1 VNTMQDKALGKLT
14 PDDMMSCS
22 RLPALLGFSKFRTP
36 NDELKYSI
44 NAINGEVN
52 EFVEQE
58 PMLWGN
64 LTEKLILAEA
74 CKRLGVDID
83 QLAHDKPYFHPDI
96 PLATSLDGTA
106 SGNDTTIYTDIDKG
120 IYVMGQDSIKLDG
133 YGILEAKLTAQE
145 VETEPAPYR
154 GVIQLQGQMNIMK
167 ASWGALCVLYKGTTL
182 RIFLYPINEDH
193 VNMIH
198 NAVEDFQ
205 VRLDKYKTNQEIEWY
220 PLSDSF
226 EASRVFDRAEKSTIE
241 MPEIEIQAEKIIE
254 LREKIMEL
262 EIAIDRLQINIME
275 QMRDAEVC
283 NAGRYKI
290 SWPMRQYKAQPA
302 KTVPAKEAYVIRQ
315 SKLSI
320 KDRI

>member
-1 VNTMQDKALGKLT
+1 MVEKAVGKLT

-22 RLPALLGFSKFRTP
+22 RLPALLGLSKFRTP

-44 NAINGEVN
+44 NAINKEPN
-52 EFVEQE
+52 EFIENE
-58 PMLWGN
+58 PILWGN

-74 CKRLGVDID
+74 AKRLGVDID
-83 QLAHDKPYFHPDI
+83 NLAHDKPYFHPDI

-106 SGNDTTIYTDIDKG
+106 SGNGTTIYTDIDKG
-120 IYVMGQDSIKLDG
+120 IYVMGHDSIKLDG

-145 VETEPAPYR
+145 VENEPAPYR
-154 GVIQLQGQMNIMK
+154 GVIQLQGQMDIMK

-182 RIFLYPINEDH
+182 RIFLYAVNQDQ

-198 NAVEDFQ
+198 QAAEDFQ
-205 VRLDKYKTNQEIEWY
+205 RRLNKYKANQEIEWY
-220 PLSDSF
+220 ELQNGF
-226 EASRVFDRAEKSTIE
+226 EASRIFDRAEKSTIE
-241 MPEIEIQAEKIIE
+241 LPEIEIQAEKIIE

-262 EIAIDRLQINIME
+262 EAHIDRLQINIME

-302 KTVPAKEAYVIRQ
+302 KMVPAKEAYVIRQ

>member
-1 VNTMQDKALGKLT
+1 MNTMQDKALGKLT

-52 EFVEQE
+52 PFVEQE

-205 VRLDKYKTNQEIEWY
+205 ERLDKYKANQEIEWY
-220 PLSDSF
+220 PLNDSF

-262 EIAIDRLQINIME
+262 ETAIDKLQINIME

>member
-1 VNTMQDKALGKLT
+1 MTTMQDKALGKLT

-205 VRLDKYKTNQEIEWY
+205 MRLDKYKTNQEIEWY

-262 EIAIDRLQINIME
+262 ETAIDKLQINIME

>member
-1 VNTMQDKALGKLT
+1 MNTMQDKALGKLT

-44 NAINGEVN
+44 NAINGEIN

-205 VRLDKYKTNQEIEWY
+205 ERLDKYKTNQEIEWY
-220 PLSDSF
+220 PLNDSF

-241 MPEIEIQAEKIIE
+241 LPEVEIQAEKIITI
-254 LREKIMEL
+254 REQISEL
-262 EIAIDRLQINIME
+262 EAQIDRLQINIME

>member
-1 VNTMQDKALGKLT
+1 
-14 PDDMMSCS
+14 
-22 RLPALLGFSKFRTP
+22 
-36 NDELKYSI
+36 
-44 NAINGEVN
+44 
-52 EFVEQE
+52 
-58 PMLWGN
+58 
-64 LTEKLILAEA
+64 
-74 CKRLGVDID
+74 
-83 QLAHDKPYFHPDI
+83 
-96 PLATSLDGTA
+96 
-106 SGNDTTIYTDIDKG
+106 
-120 IYVMGQDSIKLDG
+120 MGQDSIKLDG

-205 VRLDKYKTNQEIEWY
+205 ERLDKYKTNQEIEWY
-220 PLSDSF
+220 PLNDSF

-262 EIAIDRLQINIME
+262 ETAIDKLQINIME

>member
-1 VNTMQDKALGKLT
+1 MNTMQDKALGKLT

-44 NAINGEVN
+44 NAINGEAN
-52 EFVEQE
+52 EFVTQE

-145 VETEPAPYR
+145 VEIEPAPYR

-205 VRLDKYKTNQEIEWY
+205 MRLDKYKTNQEIEWY

-262 EIAIDRLQINIME
+262 ETAIDRLQINIME

>member
-1 VNTMQDKALGKLT
+1 MNTMQDKALGKLT

-44 NAINGEVN
+44 NAINGEAN
-52 EFVEQE
+52 EFVTQE

-120 IYVMGQDSIKLDG
+120 IYVMGKDSIKLDG

-145 VETEPAPYR
+145 VESEPALYR
-154 GVIQLQGQMNIMK
+154 GVIQLQGQMDIMK
-167 ASWGALCVLYKGTTL
+167 AKWGALCVLYKGTTL
-182 RIFLYPINEDH
+182 RIFLYPINEDY

-198 NAVEDFQ
+198 NATQDFQ
-205 VRLDKYKTNQEIEWY
+205 ERLDKYKTNQEIEWY
-220 PLSDSF
+220 DLQNSF

-241 MPEIEIQAEKIIE
+241 IPEIEIQAEKIIE

-262 EIAIDRLQINIME
+262 ETAIDRLQINIME
-275 QMRDAEVC
+275 QMRDNEVC

-320 KDRI
+320 KDRV

>member
-1 VNTMQDKALGKLT
+1 MNTMQDKALGKLT

-44 NAINGEVN
+44 NAINGEPN
-52 EFVEQE
+52 KFVEQE

-106 SGNDTTIYTDIDKG
+106 SGNDTSIYTDIAKG
-120 IYVMGQDSIKLDG
+120 IYVMGHDSIKLDG

-145 VETEPAPYR
+145 AEDNPALYR
-154 GVIQLQGQMNIMK
+154 GVIQLQGQMDIMK
-167 ASWGALCVLYKGTTL
+167 ANWGALCVLYKGTQL
-182 RIFLYPINEDH
+182 RIFLYARNEDQI
-193 VNMIH
+193 NMIH
-198 NAVEDFQ
+198 NAVTDFQ
-205 VRLDKYKTNQEIEWY
+205 ERVDKYKTNDEIEWY

-226 EASRVFDRAEKSTIE
+226 EAARVFDHAEKAEVTI
-241 MPEIEIQAEKIIE
+241 PEVEIQAEKIIA
-254 LREKIMEL
+254 LRDKIAEA
-262 EIAIDRLQINIME
+262 EDAIDRLQRNIME
-275 QMRDAEVC
+275 QMRDNEIC

-290 SWPMRQYKAQPA
+290 SWPMRSYKAQPA

>member
-1 VNTMQDKALGKLT
+1 MQDKALGKLT

-83 QLAHDKPYFHPDI
+83 QLAHDKPYFHTDI

-106 SGNDTTIYTDIDKG
+106 SGNDTTIYTDIGKG
-120 IYVMGQDSIKLDG
+120 IYVMGHDSIKLDG

-145 VETEPAPYR
+145 AEDSPALYR
-154 GVIQLQGQMNIMK
+154 GVIQLQGQMDIMK
-167 ASWGALCVLYKGTTL
+167 STWGALCVLYKGTQL
-182 RIFLYPINEDH
+182 RIFLYARNEDQI
-193 VNMIH
+193 NMIH
-198 NAVEDFQ
+198 NAVTDFQ
-205 VRLDKYKTNQEIEWY
+205 ERIDKYKANDEIEWY

-226 EASRVFDRAEKSTIE
+226 EAARVFDRAEKSTIE
-241 MPEIEIQAEKIIE
+241 MPEIELQAEKIIE

-262 EIAIDRLQINIME
+262 ETAIDKLQINIME
-275 QMRDAEVC
+275 QMRDAEIC

>member
-1 VNTMQDKALGKLT
+1 MVGKVT

-44 NAINGEVN
+44 NALNGEAN
-52 EFVEQE
+52 EFIEQE

-64 LTEKLILAEA
+64 LTEKLILSES

-83 QLAHDKPYFHPDI
+83 DLAHDKPYFHPDI

-106 SGNDTTIYTDIDKG
+106 SGNGTTIYTDIDKG
-120 IYVMGQDSIKLDG
+120 IYVMGHDSIKLDG

-145 VETEPAPYR
+145 VENEPAPYR
-154 GVIQLQGQMNIMK
+154 GVIQLQGQMDIMK

-182 RIFLYPINEDH
+182 RIFLYPINEDYI
-193 VNMIH
+193 NMIH

-205 VRLDKYKTNQEIEWY
+205 ERLDKYKNNQEIEWY
-220 PLSDSF
+220 DLQNSF

-241 MPEIEIQAEKIIE
+241 LPEIEIQAEKIITI
-254 LREKIMEL
+254 REQIAEL
-262 EIAIDRLQINIME
+262 EAQIDRLQINIME
-275 QMRDAEVC
+275 HMRDHEVC

-290 SWPMRQYKAQPA
+290 SWPMRSYKAQPA

>member
-1 VNTMQDKALGKLT
+1 MQDKALGKLP

-52 EFVEQE
+52 PFVEQE

-64 LTEKLILAEA
+64 LTEKLILAES

-205 VRLDKYKTNQEIEWY
+205 ERLDKYKTNQEIEWY
-220 PLSDSF
+220 PLNDSF

-262 EIAIDRLQINIME
+262 ETAIDKLQINIME

>member
-1 VNTMQDKALGKLT
+1 MTTMQDKALGKLT

-44 NAINGEVN
+44 NALNGEAN
-52 EFVEQE
+52 EFIEQE

-205 VRLDKYKTNQEIEWY
+205 MRLDKYKTNQEIEWY

-262 EIAIDRLQINIME
+262 ETAIDKLQINIME

>member
-1 VNTMQDKALGKLT
+1 MVEKAVGKLT

-44 NAINGEVN
+44 NAINKEPN
-52 EFVEQE
+52 EFIENE
-58 PMLWGN
+58 PILWGN

-74 CKRLGVDID
+74 AKRLGVDID
-83 QLAHDKPYFHPDI
+83 ELTHDKPYFHPDI

-120 IYVMGQDSIKLDG
+120 IYVMGQDSIKLEG

-145 VETEPAPYR
+145 VESEPAPYR
-154 GVIQLQGQMNIMK
+154 GVIQLQGQMDIMK

-182 RIFLYPINEDH
+182 RIFLYAVNQDQ

-198 NAVEDFQ
+198 QAAEDFQ
-205 VRLDKYKTNQEIEWY
+205 RRLNKYKTNQEIEWY
-220 PLSDSF
+220 ELQNGF
-226 EASRVFDRAEKSTIE
+226 EASRIFDRAEKSTIE
-241 MPEIEIQAEKIIE
+241 LPEIEIQAEKIIE

-262 EIAIDRLQINIME
+262 ENAIDRLQVNIME
-275 QMRDAEVC
+275 QMRDNEVC

>member
-1 VNTMQDKALGKLT
+1 MNTMQDKALGKLT

-44 NAINGEVN
+44 NALNGEAN
-52 EFVEQE
+52 EFIEQE

-205 VRLDKYKTNQEIEWY
+205 MRLDKYKTNQEIEWY

-262 EIAIDRLQINIME
+262 ETAIDKLQINIME

>member
-1 VNTMQDKALGKLT
+1 MQDKALGKLT

-205 VRLDKYKTNQEIEWY
+205 MRLDKYKTNQEIEWY

-262 EIAIDRLQINIME
+262 ETAIDKLQINIMD

>member
-1 VNTMQDKALGKLT
+1 MVDKAVGKLT

-44 NAINGEVN
+44 NAINKEPN
-52 EFVEQE
+52 EFNENE

-74 CKRLGVDID
+74 AKRLGVDID
-83 QLAHDKPYFHPDI
+83 KLAHDKPYFHPDI

-106 SGNDTTIYTDIDKG
+106 TGNDTTIYTNIDKG
-120 IYVMGQDSIKLDG
+120 IYVMGHDSIKLDG

-145 VETEPAPYR
+145 VESEPAPYR
-154 GVIQLQGQMNIMK
+154 GVIQLQGQMDIMK
-167 ASWGALCVLYKGTTL
+167 ATWGALCVLYKGTTL
-182 RIFLYPINEDH
+182 RIFLYPINQDH
-193 VNMIH
+193 INMIH

-205 VRLDKYKTNQEIEWY
+205 KRLDKYKTNQEIEWY

-226 EASRVFDRAEKSTIE
+226 EASRVFDHAEKSTIE
-241 MPEIEIQAEKIIE
+241 LPEIEIQAEKIID

-262 EIAIDRLQINIME
+262 ETAIDNLQINIME
-275 QMRDAEVC
+275 QMRDNEVC

-290 SWPMRQYKAQPA
+290 SWPMRQYKAQPE
-302 KTVPAKEAYVIRQ
+302 KRVPAKEAYVIRQ

>member
-1 VNTMQDKALGKLT
+1 MQDKALGKLT

-120 IYVMGQDSIKLDG
+120 IYVMGQDSIKLGG

-205 VRLDKYKTNQEIEWY
+205 MRLDKYKTNQEIEWY

-262 EIAIDRLQINIME
+262 ETAIDKLQINIME

>member
-1 VNTMQDKALGKLT
+1 MGKLT

-22 RLPALLGFSKFRTP
+22 RLPALLGLSKFRTP

-44 NAINGEVN
+44 NAINKEPN
-52 EFVEQE
+52 EFIENE
-58 PMLWGN
+58 PILWGN

-74 CKRLGVDID
+74 SKRLGVDID
-83 QLAHDKPYFHPDI
+83 NLAHDKPYFHPDI

-106 SGNDTTIYTDIDKG
+106 SGNDTTIYTDIEKG

-154 GVIQLQGQMNIMK
+154 GVIQLQGQMDIMK
-167 ASWGALCVLYKGTTL
+167 AKWGALCVLYRGTTL
-182 RIFLYPINEDH
+182 RIFLYAINEDQ

-198 NAVEDFQ
+198 QATEDFQ
-205 VRLDKYKTNQEIEWY
+205 RRLDKYKTNQEIEWY
-220 PLSDSF
+220 ELQNAF
-226 EASRVFDRAEKSTIE
+226 EASRIFDHAEKSTIE
-241 MPEIEIQAEKIIE
+241 LPEVEIQAEKIIE
-254 LREKIMEL
+254 LREQIMEL
-262 EIAIDRLQINIME
+262 ENAIDRLQINIME
-275 QMRDAEVC
+275 KMRDAEVC

-290 SWPMRQYKAQPA
+290 SWPMRSYKAQPE
-302 KTVPAKEAYVIRQ
+302 KKVPAKHAYVIRQ

>member
-1 VNTMQDKALGKLT
+1 MGKLT

-22 RLPALLGFSKFRTP
+22 RLPALLGLSKFRTP

-44 NAINGEVN
+44 NAINKEAN
-52 EFVEQE
+52 EFIENE
-58 PMLWGN
+58 PILWGN

-74 CKRLGVDID
+74 AKRLGVDID
-83 QLAHDKPYFHPDI
+83 NLAHDKPYFHPDI

-106 SGNDTTIYTDIDKG
+106 SGNGTTIYTDIEKG
-120 IYVMGQDSIKLDG
+120 IYVMGHDSIKLDG

-145 VETEPAPYR
+145 VESEPAPYR
-154 GVIQLQGQMNIMK
+154 GVIQLQGQMDIMK
-167 ASWGALCVLYKGTTL
+167 AKWGALCVLYRGTTL
-182 RIFLYPINEDH
+182 RIFLYAINQDQ

-198 NAVEDFQ
+198 QATEDFQ
-205 VRLDKYKTNQEIEWY
+205 RRLDKYKTNQEIEWY
-220 PLSDSF
+220 ELQNGF
-226 EASRVFDRAEKSTIE
+226 EASRIFDRAEKSTIE
-241 MPEIEIQAEKIIE
+241 LPEVELQAEKIIE
-254 LREKIMEL
+254 IREHIMEL
-262 EIAIDRLQINIME
+262 EHAIDRLQINIME

-290 SWPMRQYKAQPA
+290 SWPMRSYKAQPA
-302 KTVPAKEAYVIRQ
+302 KMVPAKEAYVIRQ

>member
-1 VNTMQDKALGKLT
+1 MQDKALGKLT

-44 NAINGEVN
+44 NAINGEEN

-145 VETEPAPYR
+145 VESEPALYR
-154 GVIQLQGQMNIMK
+154 GVIQLQGQMDIMK
-167 ASWGALCVLYKGTTL
+167 AKWGALCVLYKGTTL
-182 RIFLYPINEDH
+182 RIFLYPINEDYI
-193 VNMIH
+193 NMIH
-198 NAVEDFQ
+198 NATEDFQ
-205 VRLDKYKTNQEIEWY
+205 ERLDKYKANQEIEWY
-220 PLSDSF
+220 DLQNSF

-241 MPEIEIQAEKIIE
+241 LPEIEIQAEKIIE

-262 EIAIDRLQINIME
+262 ETAIDRLQINIME
-275 QMRDAEVC
+275 QMRDNEVC

-320 KDRI
+320 KDRV

>member
-1 VNTMQDKALGKLT
+1 MVEKAVGKLT

-22 RLPALLGFSKFRTP
+22 RLPALLGLSKFRTP

-44 NAINGEVN
+44 NAINKEPN
-52 EFVEQE
+52 EFIENE
-58 PMLWGN
+58 PILWGN

-74 CKRLGVDID
+74 AKRLGVDID
-83 QLAHDKPYFHPDI
+83 ELMHDKPYFHPDI

-106 SGNDTTIYTDIDKG
+106 SGNDSVIYTDIDKG
-120 IYVMGQDSIKLDG
+120 IYVMGQDSIKLEG

-145 VETEPAPYR
+145 VESEPAPYR
-154 GVIQLQGQMNIMK
+154 GVIQLQGQMDIMK

-182 RIFLYPINEDH
+182 RIFLYAVNQDQ

-198 NAVEDFQ
+198 QATEDFQ
-205 VRLDKYKTNQEIEWY
+205 ERLNKYKTNQEIEWY
-220 PLSDSF
+220 DLQNSF
-226 EASRVFDRAEKSTIE
+226 EASRVFDRAEKNTIE
-241 MPEIEIQAEKIIE
+241 LPEVEIQAEKIITI
-254 LREKIMEL
+254 REQIAEL
-262 EIAIDRLQINIME
+262 EAQIDRLQINIME
-275 QMRDAEVC
+275 KMRDAEVC

-290 SWPMRQYKAQPA
+290 SWPMRQYKSQPA

>member
-1 VNTMQDKALGKLT
+1 MQDKALGKLT

-22 RLPALLGFSKFRTP
+22 RLPSLLGFSKFRTP

-44 NAINGEVN
+44 NAINGEPN
-52 EFVEQE
+52 EFVENE

-64 LTEKLILAEA
+64 ITEKLILAEA

-120 IYVMGQDSIKLDG
+120 IYVMGRDSIKLDG

-145 VETEPAPYR
+145 VESEPAAYR
-154 GVIQLQGQMNIMK
+154 GVIQLQGQMNIMR
-167 ASWGALCVLYKGTTL
+167 ASWGALCVLYKGTAL

-205 VRLDKYKTNQEIEWY
+205 ERLDKYKTNQEIEWY
-220 PLSDSF
+220 DLQNSF
-226 EASRVFDRAEKSTIE
+226 EAARIFDRAEKSTIE
-241 MPEIEIQAEKIIE
+241 LPEVEIQAEKIIT
-254 LREKIMEL
+254 LREQIFEL
-262 EIAIDRLQINIME
+262 EKAIDNLQINIMD

-290 SWPMRQYKAQPA
+290 SWPMRSYKAQPE
-302 KTVPAKEAYVIRQ
+302 KKVPAKEAYIIRQ

>member
-1 VNTMQDKALGKLT
+1 MQDKALGKLT

-52 EFVEQE
+52 EFIEQE

-205 VRLDKYKTNQEIEWY
+205 MRLDKYKTNQEIEWY

-262 EIAIDRLQINIME
+262 ETAIDKLQINIME

>member
-1 VNTMQDKALGKLT
+1 MVGKVT
-14 PDDMMSCS
+14 PDDIMSCS
-22 RLPALLGFSKFRTP
+22 RLPALLGLSKFRTP

-44 NAINGEVN
+44 NAINKEPN
-52 EFVEQE
+52 EFVDNE
-58 PMLWGN
+58 PILWGN
-64 LTEKLILAEA
+64 LTEKLILGES

-83 QLAHDKPYFHPDI
+83 DLAHDKPYFHPDI

-106 SGNDTTIYTDIDKG
+106 TGNGTTIYTDIEKG
-120 IYVMGQDSIKLDG
+120 IYVMGHDSIKLDG

-154 GVIQLQGQMNIMK
+154 GVIQLQGQMDIMK
-167 ASWGALCVLYKGTTL
+167 ASWGALCVLYRGTTL
-182 RIFLYPINEDH
+182 RIFLYRVNQDH

-205 VRLDKYKTNQEIEWY
+205 KRLDKYKTNQEIDWY
-220 PLSDSF
+220 PLENSF

-241 MPEIEIQAEKIIE
+241 LPEIEIQAEKIIE
-254 LREKIMEL
+254 LREQIMEL
-262 EIAIDRLQINIME
+262 ENAIDRLQINIME

-302 KTVPAKEAYVIRQ
+302 KTVPAKPAYIIRQ

>member
-1 VNTMQDKALGKLT
+1 MQDKALGKLT

-44 NAINGEVN
+44 NAINGEAN
-52 EFVEQE
+52 EFIEQE

-64 LTEKLILAEA
+64 LTEKLILAET

-205 VRLDKYKTNQEIEWY
+205 ERLDKYKTNQEIEWY
-220 PLSDSF
+220 PLNDSF

-262 EIAIDRLQINIME
+262 ETAIDKLQINIME

>member
-1 VNTMQDKALGKLT
+1 MGKLT

-22 RLPALLGFSKFRTP
+22 RLPALLGLSKFRTP

-44 NAINGEVN
+44 NAINKEPN
-52 EFVEQE
+52 EFVENE
-58 PMLWGN
+58 PILWGN

-74 CKRLGVDID
+74 AKRLGVDID
-83 QLAHDKPYFHPDI
+83 NLAHDKPYFHPDI

-106 SGNDTTIYTDIDKG
+106 SGNDTVIYTDIEKG

-145 VETEPAPYR
+145 VESEPAPYR

-167 ASWGALCVLYKGTTL
+167 AKWGALCVLYKGTTL
-182 RIFLYPINEDH
+182 RIFLYAVNQDQ

-198 NAVEDFQ
+198 QATEDFQ
-205 VRLDKYKTNQEIEWY
+205 KRLDKYKTNQEIEWY
-220 PLSDSF
+220 ELSNAH
-226 EASRVFDRAEKSTIE
+226 EASRIFDRAENSTIE
-241 MPEIEIQAEKIIE
+241 LPEIEIQAEKIIE

-262 EIAIDRLQINIME
+262 ENAIDSLQINIME

-283 NAGRYKI
+283 NAGRYRI

-302 KTVPAKEAYVIRQ
+302 KTTPAKAAYVIRQ

>member
-1 VNTMQDKALGKLT
+1 MNDKAMGKLT

-44 NAINGEVN
+44 NAINKEAN
-52 EFVEQE
+52 EFIENE
-58 PMLWGN
+58 PILWGN

-74 CKRLGVDID
+74 AKRLGVDID
-83 QLAHDKPYFHPDI
+83 NLAHDKPYFHPDI

-106 SGNDTTIYTDIDKG
+106 SGNDTTIYTDIEKG
-120 IYVMGQDSIKLDG
+120 IYVMGQDSIKLEG

-154 GVIQLQGQMNIMK
+154 GVIQLQGQMDIMK
-167 ASWGALCVLYKGTTL
+167 AKWGALCVLYRGTTL
-182 RIFLYPINEDH
+182 RIFLYAINQDQ

-198 NAVEDFQ
+198 QAAEDFQ
-205 VRLDKYKTNQEIEWY
+205 RRLDKYKTNQEIEWY
-220 PLSDSF
+220 ELQNGF
-226 EASRVFDRAEKSTIE
+226 EASRIFDHAEKSTIE
-241 MPEIEIQAEKIIE
+241 LPEVELQAEKIIE
-254 LREKIMEL
+254 IREHIMEL
-262 EIAIDRLQINIME
+262 EHAIDRLQINIME
-275 QMRDAEVC
+275 KMRDAEVC
-283 NAGRYKI
+283 HAGRYKI
-290 SWPMRQYKAQPA
+290 SWPMRSYKAQPA

>member
-1 VNTMQDKALGKLT
+1 MVGKVT
-14 PDDMMSCS
+14 PDEMMSCS

-44 NAINGEVN
+44 NAINGEPN
-52 EFVEQE
+52 EFVDNE
-58 PMLWGN
+58 PILWGN
-64 LTEKLILAEA
+64 LTEKLILAES

-83 QLAHDKPYFHPDI
+83 DLAHDKPYFHPDI

-106 SGNDTTIYTDIDKG
+106 TGNGTTIYTDIEKG
-120 IYVMGQDSIKLDG
+120 IYVMGHDSIKLDG

-154 GVIQLQGQMNIMK
+154 GVIQLQGQMDIMK

-182 RIFLYPINEDH
+182 RIFLYSINEDQ

-205 VRLDKYKTNQEIEWY
+205 ERLNKYKTNQEIEWY
-220 PLSDSF
+220 DLSNAQ
-226 EASRVFDRAEKSTIE
+226 EASRIFDSAEKSTIE
-241 MPEIEIQAEKIIE
+241 LPEVEIQAEKIIE
-254 LREKIMEL
+254 LREQIMEL
-262 EIAIDRLQINIME
+262 ENAIDRLQINIME
-275 QMRDAEVC
+275 KMRDAEVC

-290 SWPMRQYKAQPA
+290 SWPMRQYKAQPE
-302 KTVPAKEAYVIRQ
+302 KKVPAKPAYVIRQ